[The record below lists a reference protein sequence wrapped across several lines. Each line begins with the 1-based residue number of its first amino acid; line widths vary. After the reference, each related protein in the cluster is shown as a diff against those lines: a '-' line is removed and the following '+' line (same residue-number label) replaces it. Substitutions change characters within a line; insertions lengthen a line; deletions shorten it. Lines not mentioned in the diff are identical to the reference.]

1 MRFVRWF
8 VMPTTMTDDEF
19 ISFYDTYFRV
29 AERFARHIM
38 RDAIESIGVAD
49 FAMWYAYC
57 HPDKF
62 RDVPRAA
69 VESYLVRIALTRS
82 YNELRHR
89 RRNSCVDLSAI
100 ENTVYEVSDE
110 DLEHQVEMRDFKDTV
125 ARFVVSMPDIYRD
138 ALTLRILKE
147 MSVSEIAKALGIP
160 FGTAKTRCRR
170 GMNLLKVFVKS
181 RGYSAF

>member
-1 MRFVRWF
+1 
-8 VMPTTMTDDEF
+8 MPTTMTDDEF

-82 YNELRHR
+82 YNELRYR
-89 RRNSCVDLSAI
+89 RRNACIDISAI
-100 ENTVYEVSDE
+100 ENTVHEASDE
-110 DLEHQVEMRDFKDTV
+110 NVERQVEMRDFRDSV
-125 ARFVVSMPDIYRD
+125 ERFVGSMPDIYRD
-138 ALTLRILKE
+138 TLTLKIVKE
-147 MSVSEIAKALGIP
+147 MSVGEIAKALGIP
-160 FGTAKTRCRR
+160 FDTAKTRCRR
-170 GMNLLKVFVKS
+170 GMSLLEGFVRS
-181 RGYSAF
+181 RGYGSF